1 MSPRRRSDNEARPVR
16 CSANC
21 GTLTWLKGALPVAA
35 DTEHLCS
42 SCRATWRCQA
52 GHDWTGDRAGAAAH
66 ETAHHEGA
74 QTCWPIDEE
83 VEAYR
88 RSRCAGDG
96 GGAAIRRSE
105 ATT

>member
-1 MSPRRRSDNEARPVR
+1 MR
-16 CSANC
+16 CAADC
-21 GTLTWLKGALPVAA
+21 GTHVWLAGALPVAA
-35 DTEHLCS
+35 DTEYVCP

-52 GHDWTGDRAGAAAH
+52 GDGWTGTLVGAAIH
-66 ETAHHEGA
+66 EARHHEGA

-96 GGAAIRRSE
+96 GGAAIRRE
-105 ATT
+105 AVRP